1 MSEEKQEIEILDE
14 NGNTLEVFEMNKTL
28 YNLLKVKAEAE
39 GISAEDYIS
48 ALIEDGA
55 RNLARQHGLDD

>member
-14 NGNTLEVFEMNKTL
+14 NGNTLEVFEMDKTL

-39 GISAEDYIS
+39 GIPVEEYLSSI
-48 ALIEDGA
+48 IEDGA